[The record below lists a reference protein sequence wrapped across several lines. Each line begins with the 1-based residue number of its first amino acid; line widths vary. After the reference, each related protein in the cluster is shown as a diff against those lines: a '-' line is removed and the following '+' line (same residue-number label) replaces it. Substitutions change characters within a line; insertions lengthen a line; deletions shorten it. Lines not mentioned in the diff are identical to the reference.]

1 MARTML
7 TKTTAPGLYA
17 TAGVAVTMAAGD
29 AVNGNQLVSTGKEL
43 IVAHNTDG
51 AAAHTVTVQSID
63 DPKYARQG
71 DAALSVAA
79 SEYAILGPFP
89 PAGWAR
95 ADGYVQIDVS
105 DAQIYLGIIE
115 LP

>member
-1 MARTML
+1 MPRTTL

-17 TAGVAVTMAAGD
+17 TTGADVTLAAGD
-29 AVNGNQLVSTGKEL
+29 VANGNQFVSTGKEL

-51 AAAHTVTVQSID
+51 AAAHTVTVQSTD

-71 DAALSVAA
+71 DAVLSVPA

-89 PAGWAR
+89 PAGWMQS
-95 ADGYVQIDVS
+95 DGYVYVDVD
-105 DAQIYLGIIE
+105 DAQLELGVIT